1 MHLFDID
8 IPGGI
13 RFQESEVLTP
23 GDDFFTFDTGTRCD
37 GQERRKGH
45 GEVGIPTVLYSEV
58 VLF

>member
-23 GDDFFTFDTGTRCD
+23 GDDFFTFDTGILGVIGGRAM
-37 GQERRKGH
+37 GKFQLSFIQRLSSSER
-45 GEVGIPTVLYSEV
+45 
-58 VLF
+58 